1 MRAAGALDR
10 AHAEGRAG
18 ICVANERAGGRVPIV
33 GHGPDVNVV
42 AVRLVD
48 EVEVAVG
55 NPTVDSAG
63 LAAVRDVRQE
73 DEPAERGEVARF
85 PAA

>member
-1 MRAAGALDR
+1 
-10 AHAEGRAG
+10 
-18 ICVANERAGGRVPIV
+18 
-33 GHGPDVNVV
+33 VV